1 MTNEYELTGPT
12 REGLIWEKED
22 LLAPL
27 RDGMLA
33 APHPMVP
40 GTEDTQYYRGE
51 VTGPTPEQ
59 VAWVAEH
66 RPDDPTLDAARA
78 AAGQGTSTSSSTD
91 TATPAPA
98 TATGTVRS

>member
-1 MTNEYELTGPT
+1 
-12 REGLIWEKED
+12 
-22 LLAPL
+22 
-27 RDGMLA
+27 MLA

-78 AAGQGTSTSSSTD
+78 AAGQGTGAA
-91 TATPAPA
+91 TAPSAGTPA